1 MKRKRLLFGVVCSLI
16 LFCNG
21 YSEHIYDEVSGKQQT
36 ATPTHIT
43 EVNSHLPKDLFQ
55 VHNSPI
61 RNNRVLK
68 HIHKVFDKLIINSE
82 IKKTT
87 QSFLK
92 EVQAQQEAER
102 RKRTIPASITTYGI
116 DCVGCQSYN
125 GRGGTAMGIALDAAL
140 GVMQPNGE
148 WKAGIQY
155 GGYYIIAAD
164 PSIPMCSIFK
174 ISNHGLSGAGI
185 QSDQPFYAMVMDRG
199 GAIQGNHF
207 DLYIGLQSANPLQ
220 RIYVSTANAELIR
233 YGGSNK
239 QGCAL

>member
-1 MKRKRLLFGVVCSLI
+1 
-16 LFCNG
+16 
-21 YSEHIYDEVSGKQQT
+21 
-36 ATPTHIT
+36 
-43 EVNSHLPKDLFQ
+43 
-55 VHNSPI
+55 
-61 RNNRVLK
+61 
-68 HIHKVFDKLIINSE
+68 
-82 IKKTT
+82 
-87 QSFLK
+87 
-92 EVQAQQEAER
+92 
-102 RKRTIPASITTYGI
+102 
-116 DCVGCQSYN
+116 
-125 GRGGTAMGIALDAAL
+125 MGIALDASL

-185 QSDQPFYAMVMDRG
+185 KVEQPFYAMVMDRG

-220 RIYVSTANAELIR
+220 RIYVSTANAEIIR
-233 YGGSNK
+233 YGGNNG

>member
-55 VHNSPI
+55 AHNSPF

-68 HIHKVFDKLIINSE
+68 HIHSTLDKLVINSE

-87 QSFLK
+87 QSFFKKL
-92 EVQAQQEAER
+92 QAQQEAER
-102 RKRTIPASITTYGI
+102 RKRTIPANITTYGI
-116 DCVGCQSYN
+116 DCIGCVSYN
-125 GRGGTAMGIALDAAL
+125 GRGGTAMGVALDASL
-140 GVMQPNGE
+140 GVMQPSGE

-185 QSDQPFYAMVMDRG
+185 ESDQPFYAMVMDRG

-207 DLYIGLQSANPLQ
+207 DLYIGLQAANPLQ